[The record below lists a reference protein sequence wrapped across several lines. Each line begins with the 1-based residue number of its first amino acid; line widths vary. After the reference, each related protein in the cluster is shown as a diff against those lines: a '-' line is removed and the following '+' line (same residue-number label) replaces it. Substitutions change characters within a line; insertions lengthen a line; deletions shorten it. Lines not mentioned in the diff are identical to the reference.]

1 MSTRLKRSM
10 RTIMMDGA
18 RLLMHTALVA
28 ALTVPAGA
36 QQGAAPMDT
45 PHATDDTF
53 LAEPVAGKPNLEPA
67 IARPAQE
74 QEAGERLSA
83 LQRRHG
89 RTPNIV
95 LILMDD
101 VGWGDP
107 GVYGGGL
114 AVGAATP
121 NMDRLAREGL
131 QLLNTYSQPS
141 CTPTRATIMTGQLP
155 IRTGMLRP
163 MLPGEG
169 AGGRG
174 VDPKATLA
182 QKLKEAGYVT
192 RAVGKWHLGAFKEAQ
207 PQNVGFDHYYGI
219 LTSSDDYTAWR
230 EPWRNPDLIQD
241 PARKAWASQ
250 AEVMAIVEGRPGEEV
265 KPVFPIDN
273 DSIRRVDEQLT
284 DHAVRFIEGT
294 KDSQQPF
301 FLYFATRGAHNDSY
315 PHPDFVGTSL
325 AKYPY
330 KDVIVELDHRIG
342 QLHAA
347 LERAGQLENTLIFI
361 TSDNGPFAEAF
372 PDTGFTPFRGAKGTC
387 YEGGVRVPGIAY
399 WQGTIKP
406 GRVSAGLFDLTDLY
420 ATSLALAGA
429 TERVPGDRFIDSID
443 QSSFLLAD
451 NGASRRRAVYYW
463 AGNAFM
469 GVRIAEF
476 KFLVKDQVY
485 QHDDTW
491 PRLSPFQGTIQ
502 NSLYGGKLFNLLVD
516 TKEEHAM
523 LPLKQPH
530 TPVLKDAAD
539 KHLATFKTYVP
550 PVPMQ

>member
-1 MSTRLKRSM
+1 MCYAKHNVGSM
-10 RTIMMDGA
+10 KAIAMKTA
-18 RLLMHTALVA
+18 RLFMHTALVA

-36 QQGAAPMDT
+36 QQGAAPKDAPT
-45 PHATDDTF
+45 ATDDTF
-53 LAEPVAGKPNLEPA
+53 LAEPVAAKPNLEPA

-74 QEAGERLSA
+74 KAAGERLAA
-83 LQRRHG
+83 LKQRFGHP
-89 RTPNIV
+89 PNIV
-95 LILMDD
+95 LVLMDD

-107 GVYGGGL
+107 GVYGGGV

-121 NMDRLAREGL
+121 NIDRLAREGL
-131 QLLNTYSQPS
+131 QLMNTYSQPS

-174 VDPKATLA
+174 IDPKATLA

-192 RAVGKWHLGAFKEAQ
+192 RAVGKWHLGAFTEAQ
-207 PQNVGFDHYYGI
+207 PQNVGFDHYYDI

-230 EPWRNPDLIQD
+230 EPWRNPDLIHD
-241 PARKAWASQ
+241 PARKDWASKG
-250 AEVMAIVEGRPGEEV
+250 EVMAIVEGRSGEEA

-284 DHAVRFIEGT
+284 NHAVRYIKSS
-294 KDSQQPF
+294 KDSERPF

-315 PHPDFVGTSL
+315 PHPDFAGKSL

-330 KDVIVELDHRIG
+330 KDVIVELDYRIG

-347 LERAGQLENTLIFI
+347 LERAGQLENTLLFI
-361 TSDNGPFAEAF
+361 TSDNGPFAEVF
-372 PDTGFTPFRGAKGTC
+372 LDTGYTPFRGAKGSS

-399 WQGTIKP
+399 WKGTIKP

-429 TERVPGDRFIDSID
+429 ADRVPGDRYIDSID

-451 NGASRRRAVYYW
+451 EGASRRRAVYYW
-463 AGNAFM
+463 ASDAFM
-469 GVRIAEF
+469 GVRIAEL
-476 KFLVKDQVY
+476 KLMVKDQVY

-491 PRLSPFQGTIQ
+491 PRMSPFQGT
-502 NSLYGGKLFNLLVD
+502 
-516 TKEEHAM
+516 A
-523 LPLKQPH
+523 
-530 TPVLKDAAD
+530 
-539 KHLATFKTYVP
+539 
-550 PVPMQ
+550 

>member
-1 MSTRLKRSM
+1 MKAIAMKT
-10 RTIMMDGA
+10 A
-18 RLLMHTALVA
+18 NLLLHTALVA

-36 QQGAAPMDT
+36 QQATAPLDT
-45 PHATDDTF
+45 SRATDDTF
-53 LAEPVAGKPNLEPA
+53 LAEPVAGKPNLEPP

-74 QEAGERLSA
+74 KAASEGLSA
-83 LQRRHG
+83 LQRRFG
-89 RTPNIV
+89 RAPNIV
-95 LILMDD
+95 VVVMDD

-107 GVYGGGL
+107 GVYGGGRG
-114 AVGAATP
+114 VGAPTP
-121 NMDRLAREGL
+121 NIDRLTREGL

-141 CTPTRATIMTGQLP
+141 CTLTRATIMTGQLP
-155 IRTGMLRP
+155 MRTGMLRP

-169 AGGRG
+169 AGSRG

-192 RAVGKWHLGAFKEAQ
+192 RAVGKWHLGEFKEAQ
-207 PQNVGFDHYYGI
+207 PQNVGFDHCYGI

-230 EPWRNPDLIQD
+230 EPWRNPDLIHD
-241 PARKAWASQ
+241 PARNAWASK
-250 AEVMAIVEGRPGEEV
+250 AEVMAIVEGSPGEEAQ
-265 KPVFPIDN
+265 PVFPIDN

-347 LERAGQLENTLIFI
+347 MAAAIERAGQLGHGHVA
-361 TSDNGPFAEAF
+361 GPWPERRARPGHRYGGHDQA
-372 PDTGFTPFRGAKGTC
+372 G
-387 YEGGVRVPGIAY
+387 GGVRPG
-399 WQGTIKP
+399 
-406 GRVSAGLFDLTDLY
+406 
-420 ATSLALAGA
+420 
-429 TERVPGDRFIDSID
+429 TERTGFIDSID

-451 NGASRRRAVYYW
+451 DGASRRRAVYCW

-469 GVRIAEF
+469 GVRIAEL
-476 KFLVKDQVY
+476 KLLVKDQVY
-485 QHDDTW
+485 QHNDTW

-539 KHLATFKTYVP
+539 RHLATFKTYVP